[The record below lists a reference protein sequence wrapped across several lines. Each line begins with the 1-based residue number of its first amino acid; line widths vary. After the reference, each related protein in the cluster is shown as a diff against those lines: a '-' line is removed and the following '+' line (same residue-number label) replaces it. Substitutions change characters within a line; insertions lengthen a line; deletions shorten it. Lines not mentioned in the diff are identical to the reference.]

1 MLKKKYIIILV
12 WDISQLWRYEK
23 TKTNIY
29 LSYKTMKTKFINSFS
44 SKKKQVDK
52 VIIDI
57 RISMI
62 TFLLLDLDLSS
73 KRVKFLLLNFGF
85 EFTW

>member
-1 MLKKKYIIILV
+1 M
-12 WDISQLWRYEK
+12 
-23 TKTNIY
+23 KTN
-29 LSYKTMKTKFINSFS
+29 FINSFS

>member
-1 MLKKKYIIILV
+1 MLKKKSTIIWV

-29 LSYKTMKTKFINSFS
+29 LLCKAMKTKFINSFS

-57 RISMI
+57 RISTI
-62 TFLLLDLDLSS
+62 TFLHFDLDLSL
-73 KRVKFLLLNFGF
+73 KKVKFVLVNFGF
-85 EFTW
+85 EITW

>member
-1 MLKKKYIIILV
+1 MIIWA

-29 LSYKTMKTKFINSFS
+29 LLYKDMKTKFINSFS

-57 RISMI
+57 RVSTI

-73 KRVKFLLLNFGF
+73 KKVKFVLVNFGF